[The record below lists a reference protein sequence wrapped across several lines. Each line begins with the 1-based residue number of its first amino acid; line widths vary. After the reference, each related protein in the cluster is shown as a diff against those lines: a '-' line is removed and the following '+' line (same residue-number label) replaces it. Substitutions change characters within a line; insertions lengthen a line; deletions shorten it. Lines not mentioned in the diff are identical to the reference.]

1 MTASLDDF
9 IIAAHET
16 VDDEANES
24 HDESFKITDDGTAS
38 WAMRK
43 LRKIRNQQASNFE
56 IAERESERI
65 NEWLGSVNAPLI
77 RDINYFEALLT
88 EYALDCR
95 VDPSDGRKTISLPA
109 GKVSTRAKQPK
120 WTVNN
125 DEFIPWAEENFP
137 DLIRIKKEPD
147 LSAIKERFS
156 GAPVAEADG
165 VVVTEDG
172 EIIPGVS
179 IMEQEWSANISVEGE
194 A

>member
-1 MTASLDDF
+1 MTSSLDDF
-9 IIAAHET
+9 IIAAHESG
-16 VDDEANES
+16 DDEANEFY
-24 HDESFKITDDGTAS
+24 DESFKIHDDGTAS

-43 LRKIRNQQASNFE
+43 LRKIRNQQAINFE

-77 RDINYFEALLT
+77 RDINFFEALLT
-88 EYALDCR
+88 EYALNCR

-125 DEFIPWAEENFP
+125 DDFIPWAEQNFP
-137 DLIRIKKEPD
+137 ELIRIKKEPD
-147 LSAIKERFS
+147 LSAIKGICRTHD
-156 GAPVAEADG
+156 ATADG
-165 VVVTEDG
+165 VAVTGDG

-179 IMEQEWSANISVEGE
+179 IMEQEWSATISVEGE